1 MPAGIPDAVQAAS
14 TASLYLHAAD
24 GGWLGWENNLQPF
37 VRAVG
42 ALHMAENL
50 RDVIT
55 NVAKYHP

>member
-1 MPAGIPDAVQAAS
+1 
-14 TASLYLHAAD
+14 LHAAD